1 MHWVHS
7 TYQEVSFSQQRGREP
22 TEVKRLGLICWDDIS
37 IPRHGRSANN
47 SGDQHG
53 GFTKSGSKMVV
64 CTIWKA
70 VARITGDLEPETKRL
85 PDWGT
90 RHLSR
95 RKMNPIPDRPL
106 QNRSPQRNRFC
117 TFHPGFLR
125 MFSHGY
131 HPSDCGAKV
140 SEGW

>member
-22 TEVKRLGLICWDDIS
+22 TEVKRLGLICWDDI
-37 IPRHGRSANN
+37 PR
-47 SGDQHG
+47 HG
-53 GFTKSGSKMVV
+53 GFTKSGSKMVKW
-64 CTIWKA
+64 TIWK

-90 RHLSR
+90 RHLSG

-106 QNRSPQRNRFC
+106 HNRSPQRNRFC

-140 SEGW
+140 SQGW